1 MRFKYGLSKDKQN
14 CVSFIY
20 LISLIDLENFIRHH
34 NMHGH
39 RALVLVA

>member
-1 MRFKYGLSKDKQN
+1 MRFKYGLSRNKKN

-20 LISLIDLENFIRHH
+20 LISVAEITNFIRHH
-34 NMHGH
+34 NMYGH

>member
-1 MRFKYGLSKDKQN
+1 MRFKYGMSKDKQN

-20 LISLIDLENFIRHH
+20 LISIAEITNFIRHH

-39 RALVLVA
+39 RALVLVS